1 LPPGELWR
9 LYAELRGKAAF
20 LDIETTGL
28 YLGPNAITVIGLF
41 DGRETKVYVQGIN
54 LNEFI
59 SDIGSYQILVTFNG
73 KRFDLPFI
81 RWVLGD
87 LPDHQAHLDLLYP
100 LRKLGY
106 RGGLKAVERQFG
118 IGRQGSLGDV
128 DGFMAVLLWREY
140 RRGNRAALDT
150 LIRYNLEDVVNL
162 RYLAD
167 QVYNLH
173 LARLPLSLE
182 SLPEPEKYPLDD
194 LPYDE
199 ELVEYFRR
207 QVEEHRWYR

>member
-1 LPPGELWR
+1 MRYDPDLVRPMRVEL
-9 LYAELRGKAAF
+9 
-20 LDIETTGL
+20 T
-28 YLGPNAITVIGLF
+28 
-41 DGRETKVYVQGIN
+41 
-54 LNEFI
+54 
-59 SDIGSYQILVTFNG
+59 
-73 KRFDLPFI
+73 
-81 RWVLGD
+81 
-87 LPDHQAHLDLLYP
+87 
-100 LRKLGY
+100 
-106 RGGLKAVERQFG
+106 
-118 IGRQGSLGDV
+118 SLGFQELLTPEDV